1 MTSIE
6 WLIEELDEL
15 IPYGGITTSQLF
27 DDVLAKAKEMH
38 KQEIINAYFQCG
50 KDNFDHIKVINKS
63 ATDYYQE
70 TFVSKG
76 SSETLKDYHI
86 VEANEMVELPKQY
99 IDKLGNEDVPKL
111 GYCEISDE
119 EIYKGIWD
127 YCKIPHD
134 RLLAEVNAMI
144 DGAKWYREQL
154 KQRNG

>member
-6 WLIEELDEL
+6 WMIDEL
-15 IPYGGITTSQLF
+15 IKKHTGKVGNEYIEIF
-27 DDVLAKAKEMH
+27 EKAKEMH
-38 KQEIINAYFQCG
+38 KQEIVKSFDEGQEYEYQYHINNAP
-50 KDNFDHIKVINKS
+50 KFDS
-63 ATDYYQE
+63 ETYYQE

-76 SSETLKDYHI
+76 SDDTLKDYHI
-86 VEANEMVELPKQY
+86 VEANEMIELPKHDV
-99 IDKLGNEDVPKL
+99 DKLVNEDVPKL